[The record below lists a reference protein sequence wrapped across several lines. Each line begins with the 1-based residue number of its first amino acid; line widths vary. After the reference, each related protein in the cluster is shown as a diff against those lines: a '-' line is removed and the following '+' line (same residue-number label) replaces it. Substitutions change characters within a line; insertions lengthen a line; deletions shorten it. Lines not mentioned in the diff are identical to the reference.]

1 MHRYSSLAKLSGL
14 KSKKIFSLFKVR
26 GAMSDTTEMI
36 FRTIHCFSDDGKL
49 DVNELDAIVKI
60 ALHDGKVDDDEKE
73 VLKNIICNLTSKD
86 LDVEL
91 WTRVEQLIEHY
102 DLGV

>member
-1 MHRYSSLAKLSGL
+1 
-14 KSKKIFSLFKVR
+14 
-26 GAMSDTTEMI
+26 MSDTNEMI

-49 DVNELDAIVKI
+49 DVHELDAIVKI
-60 ALHDGKVDDDEKE
+60 ALQDGKVDDEEKA

-86 LDVEL
+86 LDIEL

-102 DLGV
+102 ELDA